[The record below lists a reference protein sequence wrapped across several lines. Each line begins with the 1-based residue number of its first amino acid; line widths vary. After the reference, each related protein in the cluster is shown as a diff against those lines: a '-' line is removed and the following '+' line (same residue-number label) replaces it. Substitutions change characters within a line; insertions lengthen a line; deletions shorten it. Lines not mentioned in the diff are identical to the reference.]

1 MLMKYFQ
8 LVHLNNRFLG
18 KMKEY
23 IIDLKQICKH
33 LNWHKRSNYLQIL
46 MAHTTYSNIKDT
58 SEK

>member
-23 IIDLKQICKH
+23 IIDLKQICKL
-33 LNWHKRSNYLQIL
+33 LN
-46 MAHTTYSNIKDT
+46 
-58 SEK
+58 